1 VTVSW
6 TGLTVPPV
14 HIVVTGTDTGVGKTA
29 VTALC
34 IAHLQGKGLRVR
46 GLKPFCSGE
55 RTDALLLWE
64 LQDRALPL
72 EAVNPFY
79 FAQPVSPW
87 TAARASGR
95 EIKRSEALAAIG
107 SHAGQNDVLVVEG
120 AGGLLAPLGEL
131 FDVTD
136 LIEELNAE
144 VIVVAANRLGV
155 INHTLLTFEALRARG
170 VRHPRLA
177 VNNANFPDES
187 SRTNLAD
194 LHRLLSSHTIVEIPF
209 LPGADSALD
218 VALIRSA
225 AKQCETQLD
234 LLCGGS

>member
-1 VTVSW
+1 
-6 TGLTVPPV
+6 V
-14 HIVVTGTDTGVGKTA
+14 HIVVTGTDTGVGKTV

-72 EAVNPFY
+72 ESVNPFY
-79 FAQPVSPW
+79 FPQPISPW

-95 EIKRSEALAAIG
+95 GIGRGEAVAAIG
-107 SHAGQNDVLVVEG
+107 RHASQCDVLVVEG

-136 LIEELNAE
+136 LIKELNAE

-155 INHTLLTFEALRARG
+155 INHTLLTFEALRSRDVAR
-170 VRHPRLA
+170 PRLA
-177 VNNANFPDES
+177 MNNANCPDES
-187 SRTNLAD
+187 SRTNVAD
-194 LHRLLSSHTIVEIPF
+194 LQRLLSSHVIAEIPF
-209 LPGADSALD
+209 LSGADRGLD

-225 AKQCETQLD
+225 TKKCEKQLD